1 MSKQFKDFMFCTKKL
16 TDVFNYI
23 SVSFDNT
30 DDISLAMERD
40 MEKGEVNHFRIE
52 PNYYGDTW
60 TSTLQFELDIT
71 KNPCVY
77 TENKDKEISQDDIRK
92 ITRWL
97 TSPHYPQW
105 IHFEY
110 NESHKDD
117 VSNYFGYFG
126 KIETWVFG
134 GIVYG
139 LKLFFTCT
147 TPFGFTDY
155 ITNQKTVTT
164 YDNILVSNNSD
175 ELESYC
181 YPKIKIHPNSDGQ
194 IFLCNLSDCNLIDN
208 GVLSLTQETYF
219 DSLLDVIENYAML
232 NGYTVKYTGSGEFNI
247 VPLCND
253 TTVQFYLI
261 DKYGNEVK
269 CTAFYLDDTKEYRII
284 EGGFMFLSV
293 KKDLNINIDCQK
305 LQITDS
311 IGRMI
316 TYDELGISDVDFLY
330 WFRLINGNNS
340 ILLYG
345 NSDFTIMHR
354 ESRKVGE

>member
-1 MSKQFKDFMFCTKKL
+1 MAKQFKNFTFCEKKL
-16 TDVFNYI
+16 KDIFDFI
-23 SVSFDNT
+23 SVSFDNNS
-30 DDISLAMERD
+30 DISLAMERE
-40 MEKGEVNHFRIE
+40 MEKGETNHFRIE

-60 TSTLQFELDIT
+60 STPLQFELDII

-77 TENKDKEISQDDIRK
+77 TKNEDKEITQEDIRK

-105 IHFEY
+105 IHFDYDE
-110 NESHKDD
+110 NHKDN
-117 VSNYFGYFG
+117 VSNYFGWFD

-194 IFLCNLSDCNLIDN
+194 IFLCNLSDCTLIEN
-208 GVLSLTQETYF
+208 GILSLTQETYF
-219 DSLLDVIENYAML
+219 DSLLDVIENYAIL

-253 TTVQFYLI
+253 TAVQFYLI
-261 DKYGNEVK
+261 DKYGSELK
-269 CTAFYLDDTKEYRII
+269 YTAFYLDDTKEYRII
-284 EGGFMFLSV
+284 EGGFMFLNV
-293 KKDLNINIDCQK
+293 KNDLDINIDCQK

-316 TYDELGISDVDFLY
+316 TYDELGVSDIDFIY

-345 NSDFTIMHR
+345 NADFTIMYR